1 MKLVNIGF
9 GNIIALDRVISIV
22 SPESAPIKRLVQDKF
37 GIALHF
43 HDSCG
48 GGTYFSIEQK
58 NDEITAF
65 LQEYFASRHIHLSV
79 SENGL
84 NYTAE

>member
-1 MKLVNIGF
+1 MTAKEIDMAINYATVIEIKKLVQ
-9 GNIIALDRVISIV
+9 
-22 SPESAPIKRLVQDKF
+22 EKF

-65 LQEYFASRHIHLSV
+65 LQEYFAARHIRLSV

-84 NYTAE
+84 NFTAE

>member
-1 MKLVNIGF
+1 MATKEINMAI
-9 GNIIALDRVISIV
+9 NYATVI
-22 SPESAPIKRLVQDKF
+22 EIKRLVQDKF

-58 NDEITAF
+58 SDEITAF

>member
-1 MKLVNIGF
+1 MTTKETNMAINYATVIEIKKLVLERF
-9 GNIIALDRVISIV
+9 GVT
-22 SPESAPIKRLVQDKF
+22 
-37 GIALHF
+37 LHF

-65 LQEYFASRHIHLSV
+65 LQEYFASRHICLSV
-79 SENGL
+79 SKDGL